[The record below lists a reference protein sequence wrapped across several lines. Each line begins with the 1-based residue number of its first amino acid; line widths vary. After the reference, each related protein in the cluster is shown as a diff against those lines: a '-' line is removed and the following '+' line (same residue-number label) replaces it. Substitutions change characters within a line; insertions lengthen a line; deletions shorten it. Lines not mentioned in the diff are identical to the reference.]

1 MARYG
6 VPAAL
11 QTDNESV
18 FTSKLWSRVLTP
30 LGIRHRRSCV
40 GYSWRNGVIAG
51 VIERFFG
58 TLKPL
63 LRQVRPRTAL
73 AMEQVLQEFAG
84 FYNHVRRHRSLQGR
98 TPIEAWNGK
107 SLADVQEQSHGA
119 C

>member
-58 TLKPL
+58 TLTPL

-73 AMEQVLQEFAG
+73 AKAQVLLEYAG
-84 FYNHVRRHRSLQGR
+84 FYSNVRRKRKIQRR
-98 TPIEAWNGK
+98 TPIER
-107 SLADVQEQSHGA
+107 
-119 C
+119 